1 MILGLEAHTAHI
13 STSKSLEL
21 ELLSI
26 ISGLPGAPQT
36 GISTIV
42 DNKGTI
48 VSKIDKG
55 EQGVLQGKI
64 YSTNGGS
71 YFLKYGFLIIPTLSL
86 ILSLLAFV
94 LRFRK

>member
-1 MILGLEAHTAHI
+1 MKIALLGYGKI
-13 STSKSLEL
+13 
-21 ELLSI
+21 
-26 ISGLPGAPQT
+26 

-55 EQGVLQGKI
+55 KQGVLQGKI
-64 YSTNGGS
+64 YFTNAES
-71 YFLKYGFLIIPTLSL
+71 YFLKYGFLIIPILSL

-94 LRFRK
+94 LRSRK